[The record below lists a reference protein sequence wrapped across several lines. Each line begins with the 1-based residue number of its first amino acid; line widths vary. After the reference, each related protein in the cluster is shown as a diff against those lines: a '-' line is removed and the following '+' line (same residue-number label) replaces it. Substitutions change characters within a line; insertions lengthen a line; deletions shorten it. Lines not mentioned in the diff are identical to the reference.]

1 MADEENL
8 SRANEGGV
16 FVAAS
21 SITKNCV
28 ISGQKQVEMFS
39 YIKLFWLYSRRY
51 LYNVSH

>member
-28 ISGQKQVEMFS
+28 ISAQKQVEMFS
-39 YIKLFWLYSRRY
+39 YIKCCFCCILEGIYTM
-51 LYNVSH
+51 